1 MSVIAST
8 PPDSDDHITGPRLTV
23 LPARPIVK
31 LPTVGNSAGPAT
43 EASAGPSAAPST
55 DRSTVPATGSPEG
68 LSADPSARPSTAFAV
83 APSAGSSAIPYA
95 DPGPSAGSRQSRPRS
110 NRSGWDGK
118 LRVGAR
124 RGSAADGAVSPS
136 SDDGDDD
143 GGDEG
148 DDDRMLPW
156 RSGDKS
162 RRRTEQAMAD
172 GEADDELDDEE
183 SEDDKDEDDGPPREL
198 KVVNGGVL
206 PGAPL
211 PADEEVLDGFESD
224 ATDVEAVNMRVRRL
238 DALGLQRF
246 RRGNVRRLCLRQNLI
261 QTLGPIAAGFL
272 PENVLEGLQELD
284 LYDNLIK
291 RINGLDKAA
300 KLKSLDFS
308 FNKLRKIRGVSQ
320 LKELTDLYF
329 VQNKITKIEHLDG
342 LTKLRNLELGGNRI
356 RKIENLE
363 TLSGL
368 EELWLAK
375 NKITGLQVRLPQPNE
390 AN

>member
-1 MSVIAST
+1 
-8 PPDSDDHITGPRLTV
+8 
-23 LPARPIVK
+23 
-31 LPTVGNSAGPAT
+31 
-43 EASAGPSAAPST
+43 
-55 DRSTVPATGSPEG
+55 
-68 LSADPSARPSTAFAV
+68 
-83 APSAGSSAIPYA
+83 
-95 DPGPSAGSRQSRPRS
+95 
-110 NRSGWDGK
+110 
-118 LRVGAR
+118 
-124 RGSAADGAVSPS
+124 
-136 SDDGDDD
+136 
-143 GGDEG
+143 
-148 DDDRMLPW
+148 
-156 RSGDKS
+156 
-162 RRRTEQAMAD
+162 MAD
-172 GEADDELDDEE
+172 GEADDEMDEEE

-198 KVVNGGVL
+198 KVVNGGTL

-261 QTLGPIAAGFL
+261 QTLGPIAAGFI
-272 PENVLEGLQELD
+272 PENITEGLEELD

-329 VQNKITKIEHLDG
+329 VQNKITRIEHLDG

-356 RKIENLE
+356 RQIEHLE
-363 TLSGL
+363 TLTGL

-375 NKITGLQVRLPQPNE
+375 NKI
-390 AN
+390 ANLSVCRTSNGDAS

>member
-1 MSVIAST
+1 LGT
-8 PPDSDDHITGPRLTV
+8 RQ
-23 LPARPIVK
+23 
-31 LPTVGNSAGPAT
+31 
-43 EASAGPSAAPST
+43 
-55 DRSTVPATGSPEG
+55 
-68 LSADPSARPSTAFAV
+68 
-83 APSAGSSAIPYA
+83 SSAE
-95 DPGPSAGSRQSRPRS
+95 GTVSSPS
-110 NRSGWDGK
+110 
-118 LRVGAR
+118 
-124 RGSAADGAVSPS
+124 DGA
-136 SDDGDDD
+136 DD
-143 GGDEG
+143 GGAEDEE
-148 DDDRMLPW
+148 RASPR
-156 RSGDKS
+156 RSGEKS
-162 RRRTEQAMAD
+162 RRRADQAMAD
-172 GEADDELDDEE
+172 GEADDEMDEEE

-198 KVVNGGVL
+198 KVVNGGTL

-261 QTLGPIAAGFL
+261 QTLGPIAAGFI
-272 PENVLEGLQELD
+272 PENITEGLEELD

-329 VQNKITKIEHLDG
+329 VQNKITRIEHLDG

-356 RKIENLE
+356 RQIEHLE
-363 TLSGL
+363 TLTGL

-375 NKITGLQVRLPQPNE
+375 NKIANLSVCHLKLQTKLT
-390 AN
+390 

>member
-1 MSVIAST
+1 MSLIATT
-8 PPDSDDHITGPRLTV
+8 PPDSDDHITGPRMTI
-23 LPARPIVK
+23 LPERPIVR
-31 LPTVGNSAGPAT
+31 LPTVGSSTGPA
-43 EASAGPSAAPST
+43 ADAPAGLTAVTSAAPVGGST
-55 DRSTVPATGSPEG
+55 EE
-68 LSADPSARPSTAFAV
+68 PSTAPSTRTATSFAMEQ
-83 APSAGSSAIPYA
+83 PTDNTA
-95 DPGPSAGSRQSRPRS
+95 DPGPSTGARQSRPRS

-124 RGSAADGAVSPS
+124 RSSAEGDASQSSDGAADDAGEE
-136 SDDGDDD
+136 
-143 GGDEG
+143 GDE
-148 DDDRMLPW
+148 DRVLTK
-156 RSGDKS
+156 RSSGDKS

-172 GEADDELDDEE
+172 GEADDELDEEE
-183 SEDDKDEDDGPPREL
+183 SDDDRDDDDGPPREV

-211 PADEEVLDGFESD
+211 PADEEVLDAYESD

-261 QTLGPIAAGFL
+261 QTLGPIATGFL
-272 PENVLEGLQELD
+272 PPNILDGLQELD

-291 RINGLDKAA
+291 RINGLDRAA
-300 KLKSLDFS
+300 KLTSLDFS

-363 TLSGL
+363 SLAKL

-375 NKITGLQVRLPQPNE
+375 NKITELQVGLLQTID
-390 AN
+390 AG